1 MVECVLTIN
10 LQFSDVAW
18 LLGTYQVWLHE
29 LYPRAKFADG
39 LAMIEKLGHAKRM
52 QKLRC
57 GWIDESKPKKAQEN
71 DSDHEH
77 LSATPRPELQAN
89 PSPRQSNL
97 QTPDIESVP
106 PAAET
111 LSTENENEPMMD
123 AGTNGHNDT
132 DNMAFTGAPD
142 DDELDQLLAEEPM
155 FNGNPSRNSS
165 TSAAFLNAE
174 NKHVGEEDVF
184 AEEEEIM
191 RELDFP

>member
-1 MVECVLTIN
+1 
-10 LQFSDVAW
+10 
-18 LLGTYQVWLHE
+18 
-29 LYPRAKFADG
+29 
-39 LAMIEKLGHAKRM
+39 MIEKLGHAKRM